1 MAAFGLAIITRS
13 ETRLAMAAVL
23 WFVLHQ
29 KVRTGCAELHDSRLP
44 AVHRLL
50 CVEAVYAVLYCFVLH
65 ISLKGNWI

>member
-29 KVRTGCAELHDSRLP
+29 KVRTGCAELRDSRLP

-50 CVEAVYAVLYCFVLH
+50 VWKPFMQWCTVLRCTL
-65 ISLKGNWI
+65 LKGNWI